1 MSTLPHLGFQVYQ
14 PCAPLLPY
22 VRCYWQITRIAAPE
36 TRSTEFMHPE
46 GGTGIIFNFGA
57 PMHFDG
63 WQHRAQCLVTGPTK
77 QSTRLE
83 LSGRVDA
90 LGIRFWPGAG
100 RAFLK
105 TPLSEM
111 LGQTLTPAD
120 LSLALLS
127 DELAERLAV
136 LPTAPERIALL
147 ETRLLHYLTAHGS
160 QTQTT
165 EPSMKYALNWIAE
178 QKGQGEI
185 RNLLTEIDISQRQLE
200 RLFQQNLGMSPKNY
214 SILQRTGFARE
225 LLKSDTD
232 SPLTDIGYQAGFY
245 DQAHFIR
252 EFKQVIGITPG
263 QFRSKA
269 LLRR

>member
-1 MSTLPHLGFQVYQ
+1 MSTLPHLGFQRYQ
-14 PCAPLLPY
+14 PCALLQPY
-22 VRCYWQITRIAAPE
+22 VSCYWQIFRPAGAE
-36 TRSTEFMHPE
+36 SQSTEFMHPE
-46 GGTGIIFNFGA
+46 GGTGIVFNFGA
-57 PMHFDG
+57 PMHLDG
-63 WQHRAQCLVTGPTK
+63 WQHRAQCLITGPTK
-77 QSTRLE
+77 QSTKLE

-105 TPLSEM
+105 SPLSEL
-111 LGQTLTPAD
+111 LGQHLTPGD

-127 DELAERLAV
+127 DELAERLAL

-147 ETRLLHYLTAHGS
+147 ETRLLQYLAANES
-160 QTQTT
+160 QVQAA
-165 EPSMKYALNWIAE
+165 EPRMQYALRWIAA

-185 RNLLTEIDISQRQLE
+185 RNLLTEMDISQRQLE
-200 RLFQQNLGMSPKNY
+200 RLFQQNVGMSPKNY

-225 LLKSDTD
+225 LLKHDTAA
-232 SPLTDIGYQAGFY
+232 PLTDIGYQAGFY

-252 EFKQVIGITPG
+252 EFKHVIGITPG

-269 LLRR
+269 QQRR